1 MSVTDSEFGD
11 AICQLVKDLCMQA
24 EALLGKDDDRLEA
37 TTELLTQ
44 TIWRTVCEFV
54 NVDLK
59 EIRIDEEKLQYM
71 FSTIQGRVLTLWE
84 SLMPPD
90 QQCDA
95 LKSIATQRIWH
106 RYEPLRAMVI

>member
-71 FSTIQGRVLTLWE
+71 FSTIQGRVLTLWKVSCHLISNVMPSNRLPLSVSGTDM
-84 SLMPPD
+84 SL
-90 QQCDA
+90 
-95 LKSIATQRIWH
+95 
-106 RYEPLRAMVI
+106 